1 MAMRSMLRLVLC
13 TVAVLFAASMHPAR
27 AAEPTFKVAW
37 SIYTG
42 YMPWPYAQHAGILD
56 KWAKKYGINI
66 ELVQVNDYIES
77 INQYTGGKVDAVAA
91 TTMDALTIPAVG
103 GVDTTIPIL
112 GDYSNGNDGIVLKG
126 ANKTFA
132 DLKGKR
138 INLVQYSVSH
148 YMLARAF
155 ETHGMDV
162 KDAKLQNISDADFVA
177 AFQTDDVDAVVA
189 WNPAFIQLKKLPNVS
204 VVYQSS
210 EMPGELV
217 DALLVNTKTLKEH
230 PELGKALTGAWFET
244 LDVIKADDDKS
255 KEARKFM
262 ADLSGTS
269 VDSLNSQIET
279 TAFYYDPAAG
289 AASVRSS
296 DMVKA
301 MDLVRTFCFDQ
312 QLMGTGAKSKDAIG
326 IALPG
331 KTLGDA
337 SNVKLRVDD
346 TYMQLLADK
355 KL

>member
-1 MAMRSMLRLVLC
+1 MAKRPMLRLIAC
-13 TVAVLFAASMHPAR
+13 TIAVLIAGLAQSAH
-27 AAEPTFKVAW
+27 AEPTYKVAW

-42 YMPWPYAQHAGILD
+42 YMPWPYAQHSGILA
-56 KWAKKYGINI
+56 KWGKKYGINI

-77 INQYTGGKVDAVAA
+77 INQFTGGKVDAVAA

-132 DLKGKR
+132 DLKGKK

-155 ETHGMDV
+155 QTHGM
-162 KDAKLQNISDADFVA
+162 KIEDAKLQNVSDADFVA
-177 AFQTDDVDAVVA
+177 AFQTPDVDAVVA
-189 WNPAFIQLKKLPNVS
+189 WNPAFIELKKQPNVS
-204 VVYQSS
+204 IVYQST

-217 DALLVNTKTLKEH
+217 DALLVNTKTLKAH
-230 PELGKALTGAWFET
+230 PELGKALAGAWFET
-244 LDVIKADDDKS
+244 LAVIKGKDEKS
-255 KEARKFM
+255 AEARKLM

-269 VDSLNSQIET
+269 VESLNSQIET
-279 TAFYYDPAAG
+279 TAFYYDPALG
-289 AASVRSS
+289 AEAVRSPE
-296 DMVKA
+296 MVKA
-301 MDLVRTFCFDQ
+301 MDLVRTFCFEQ
-312 QLMGTGAKSKDAIG
+312 NLMGNGAKSKDAIG
-326 IALPG
+326 ISLPG

-337 SNVKLRVDD
+337 GNVLLRLDD
-346 TYMQLLADK
+346 TFMQLAAEN

>member
-1 MAMRSMLRLVLC
+1 MRSMLRLVFC
-13 TVAVLFAASMHPAR
+13 TFAVLFAASAQS
-27 AAEPTFKVAW
+27 AYAEPTYKVAW

-42 YMPWPYAQHAGILD
+42 YMLWPYAQHSGILA

-91 TTMDALTIPAVG
+91 TTMDALTIPAAG
-103 GVDTTIPIL
+103 GVDTTIPVL

-132 DLKGKR
+132 DLKGKK

-155 ETHGMDV
+155 ETRGLNIN
-162 KDAKLQNISDADFVA
+162 DAKLQNVSDADFVA
-177 AFQTDDVDAVVA
+177 AFQTPDVDAVVA
-189 WNPAFIQLKKLPNVS
+189 WNPAFIELKKMPNVS
-204 VVYQSS
+204 VVYQST

-217 DALLVNTKTLKEH
+217 DALLVNTKTLKAH
-230 PELGKALTGAWFET
+230 PELGKALAGAWFET
-244 LDVIKADDDKS
+244 LSVIKANDAKS
-255 KEARKFM
+255 AEARKFM

-269 VDSLNSQIET
+269 VDSLNAQIET
-279 TAFYYDPAAG
+279 TAFYYDPANG
-289 AASVRSS
+289 AAAVRSP

-301 MDLVRTFCFDQ
+301 MDLVRTFCFEQ
-312 QLMGTGAKSKDAIG
+312 NLMGNGAKSKDAIG
-326 IALPG
+326 IELPG
-331 KTLGDA
+331 KTLGDT
-337 SNVKLRVDD
+337 SNVMLRLDD
-346 TYMQLLADK
+346 TYMQLAAEN